1 MKMVIP
7 HKISISNENLVKIM
21 AGKKSIIPS
30 RPNEGN
36 IAVSCRFRPLN
47 EREKEKSMEIVAD
60 FAPDGKTVSINQQYE
75 GFGSVKFTFDN
86 VFPPD
91 SEQVTVYEATALPII
106 EAVMN
111 GFNGTVFAYGQTSS
125 GKTFTMSGPDIYDDQ
140 MKGIIPRMVSTVFDG
155 ISQDGESEFL
165 VKVGFCE
172 IYLEKIKDLID
183 PSRKDLKVQE
193 DKARGVYIAGLSE
206 YYVNSGDELLQYMNL
221 GQQNREVGFTLMNAG
236 SSRSHSI
243 FITEINQKSL
253 KDFSQKTGKL
263 YLVDLA
269 GSEKVSKTGA
279 TGKVLDEAKNINL
292 SLTCLGKVIHSLT
305 DGKSN
310 HIPYRDSKLTRV
322 LQDSLGGNSKTSLI
336 ITCSPSPFNESETI
350 STLRFGERAK
360 SIKNKPKV
368 NKEFTVAELKLML
381 ARAEEQLMKKD
392 KYILELEDLLKKN
405 SINLPVSGS
414 FEAKQEEEESAL
426 LKDLKET
433 REAFALESEKNE
445 MLQNEISQLRIQ
457 LDSLQ
462 DLHKTQQ
469 SKLEEIEDLLNSTQ
483 EKLENA
489 VEAKNVSVED
499 AKTYFLEKTE
509 LEKQVSELVNNIET
523 VKLETVNQ
531 KIVEVDTIA
540 SFEVEFNKYEK
551 LWEKIQ
557 IAEDV
562 LKGKEGEKSPLLEIL
577 AENIT
582 REKKAIDENIFK
594 KFLDGYFKE
603 VERLTFQLSQVNS
616 KYQDLLLRLSSNQKK
631 DEEMIE
637 KYRFETENLRN
648 IYYKIANEKSNMKIE
663 NQFVKKKLEEL
674 QNINKEQNNKIEAL
688 EQKLYKITQEQVTLH
703 REIIEHGGFDESLQS
718 IPTNVRKPI
727 KGGSKFLLSMRAQN
741 MSQIGFIKEALK
753 DVNG

>member
-1 MKMVIP
+1 
-7 HKISISNENLVKIM
+7 M
-21 AGKKSIIPS
+21 AGKKSITPIKA
-30 RPNEGN
+30 NDGN

-47 EREKEKSMEIVAD
+47 EREKERSMDIVAE
-60 FAPDGKTVSINQQYE
+60 FPFDGKTVVVNQQYE
-75 GFGSVKFTFDN
+75 GFGSVKFNFDN

-91 SEQVTVYEATALPII
+91 TEQVVVYEATALPII

-125 GKTFTMSGPDIYDDQ
+125 GKTFTMSGPNIYDTE

-155 ISQDGESEFL
+155 ISQDSESEFL

-206 YYVNSGDELLQYMNL
+206 YYVNSGEELLQYMEL
-221 GQQNREVGFTLMNAG
+221 GQKNREVGFTLMNAG

-269 GSEKVSKTGA
+269 GSEKVAKTGA
-279 TGKVLDEAKNINL
+279 TGKTLDEAKNINL

-305 DGKSN
+305 DGKSQ

-381 ARAEEQLMKKD
+381 ARAEELIMKKD

-405 SINLPVSGS
+405 SISLPNSGE
-414 FEAKQEEEESAL
+414 FEARQEEEESAM
-426 LKDLKET
+426 LKELKESK
-433 REAFALESEKNE
+433 EALASESEKNE
-445 MLQNEISQLRIQ
+445 LLLNELSQLRSQ
-457 LDSLQ
+457 FDSMQ
-462 DLHKTQQ
+462 DSYKNQQ
-469 SKLEEIEDLLNSTQ
+469 SKLEELEDSLNTTQ

-489 VEAKNVSVED
+489 LEAKNSLIED

-509 LEKQVSELVNNIET
+509 LEKQVSELMNEVEKVKIE
-523 VKLETVNQ
+523 
-531 KIVEVDTIA
+531 KINEKPVQAVDIIA
-540 SFEVEFNKYEK
+540 SFEVEFSKYEK
-551 LWEKIQ
+551 LKEKLSE
-557 IAEDV
+557 AEDI
-562 LKGKEGEKSPLLEIL
+562 LKGKEEEVDSKLRNIL
-577 AENIT
+577 ADNLL
-582 REKKAIDENIFK
+582 REKKIIDEEIFR

-603 VERLTFQLSQVNS
+603 VERLTSQMSQINS
-616 KYQDLLLRLSSNQKK
+616 KYQDLMLRLSTSQKK
-631 DEEMIE
+631 DEEGID
-637 KYRFETENLRN
+637 KYRFEVENLRN
-648 IYYKIANEKSNMKIE
+648 LLYKIANEKSNIKME
-663 NQFVKKKLEEL
+663 NQIVKRKLEEL
-674 QNINKEQNNKIEAL
+674 QSINSEQNEKIEAL
-688 EQKLYKITQEQVTLH
+688 EKRLDTVTQEQAALH
-703 REIIEHGGFDESLQS
+703 REIIEHGNDESLQVV
-718 IPTNVRKPI
+718 PANVRKPI
-727 KGGSKFLLSMRAQN
+727 KGGAKFLMNMRGQN
-741 MSQIGFIKEALK
+741 LSQIGIISNALK
-753 DVNG
+753 GADDN